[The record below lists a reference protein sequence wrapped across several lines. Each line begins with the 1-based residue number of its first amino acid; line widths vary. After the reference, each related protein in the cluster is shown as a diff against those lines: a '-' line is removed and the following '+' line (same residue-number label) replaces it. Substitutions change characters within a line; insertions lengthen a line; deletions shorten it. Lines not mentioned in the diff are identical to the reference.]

1 MKTTVTSRHFKA
13 SDKLKDYATGEVAGL
28 GRYMDNIVDCDI
40 VLSYDVRQNKTV
52 EISVHIKGDTLVAGD
67 TSDNFYK
74 SVDKAVGKLQKQA
87 QKLKERQ
94 LVRH

>member
-13 SDKLKDYATGEVAGL
+13 SEKLKDYASGEVGNL
-28 GRYMDNIVDCDI
+28 GRYIDNIVDCDI

-52 EISVHIKGDTLVAGD
+52 EVSVHVKGDTLVASD

-74 SVDKAVGKLQKQA
+74 SVDKSVAKLQKQA
-87 QKLKERQ
+87 QKLKEKQ